1 MIYCELCENAI
12 EGVPASISVTCCG
25 KCYRIEESP
34 VERMTKSHAS
44 EKAVL
49 QAEIDRL
56 TAQNLQLRLICD
68 RAMALVLTGEK
79 PDPLKM
85 TDEQIELLNV
95 HLMHVDYEDL
105 EEAES
110 TEDMVIKMMI
120 EPLNEIKNGSPV
132 ETNLLSLAV
141 MEKNRKKLVEEEIQ
155 QLDYYAKMKPQETST
170 QMRIETA
177 KLALDF
183 AKRAGT
189 IPREILIDSYSPVV
203 AMTRESKVIRV
214 TFDDS
219 DED

>member
-34 VERMTKSHAS
+34 VERMAKSHAS

-79 PDPLKM
+79 PDVSKM
-85 TDEQIELLNV
+85 TPEQIDLLNV

-120 EPLNEIKNGSPV
+120 EPLVRIACNSPG
-132 ETNLLSLAV
+132 ETNLLSFAIAEQNRRVLVDQEIDQLRELQKLKPNYAGSILVAV
-141 MEKNRKKLVEEEIQ
+141 M
-155 QLDYYAKMKPQETST
+155 AF
-170 QMRIETA
+170 
-177 KLALDF
+177 DF
-183 AKRAGT
+183 SRRAGDPG
-189 IPREILIDSYSPVV
+189 INHGHLINDYAPSVILAREAGVKIQP
-203 AMTRESKVIRV
+203 
-214 TFDDS
+214 DDV
-219 DED
+219 ERGK